1 MTYKN
6 LLSSGKIGDLE
17 LRNRIVMTPMGSN
30 LSEVSGHCGERI
42 QAYYEA
48 RAQGGAGML
57 IVGVASIAWPAG
69 ACNPNQ
75 VAISSDEFLPG
86 LRELAA
92 RIKRHGC
99 RAAVQLQHAGKVAV
113 CDIAAGRPMLVP
125 SIPDKSR
132 DEMGAALTSAEM
144 SAFVKSYSKKGAKVE
159 YKVADH
165 DDIRELIEHFA
176 EAAERAR
183 RAGFEGV
190 ELHAGHG
197 YILSEFLSP
206 SINRRDDEYGGC
218 LRNRARLLVEVI
230 EAVKIRAGSDFPV
243 WCRIDALEYRVEGG
257 ICLADAVETSVLAE
271 AAGADAMHVSAYANP
286 SSGAAFTEAPLVHRS
301 GGYLSFAATIKARLR
316 IPVIAVGRIEP
327 EVAEQV
333 LERGDADFIAM
344 GRKLLADPQLPNKL
358 MHGQQETIRPCIYCY
373 TCVSRIF
380 VNDHVHCAVNA
391 RTGYEHEIVLLPAPQ
406 TRHVLVVGGGP
417 AGMET
422 ARVAAL
428 RGHRVTLVEQS
439 ADLGGTL
446 FFSSVVYPE
455 NGKLIKYLAGQVR
468 QLGVDI
474 RLSTRLDRGCLHALA
489 PDVVVVATG
498 ARRDTLP
505 IPGVAQDHVF
515 SGDQLR
521 ALMTGSDP
529 VAVRDK
535 LCAWQRVLLSMAG
548 LLGITKNAHWLRQL
562 SYLWMPVGKCV
573 SIVGGGLVGLELAE
587 FLAQRGREVTVVEA
601 GEKFGTELA
610 IVRRWRVLEDL
621 QQLGVVLINRTEVSC
636 IKERSLTLVCDGDE
650 VDIDTDTVILASGAT
665 SDLSLA
671 ELSQKLGFETHTAG
685 DCDGVGYIEGA
696 IHSAHAVARSL

>member
-1 MTYKN
+1 MYKN
-6 LLSSGKIGDLE
+6 LLSSGKIGQLE
-17 LRNRIVMTPMGSN
+17 LRNRIIMTPMGSN
-30 LSEVSGHCGERI
+30 LSEANGHCGERI

-57 IVGVASIAWPAG
+57 IVGVASIAWPSG

-86 LRELAA
+86 LRELAS
-92 RIKRHGC
+92 RIKLHGC

-132 DEMGAALTSAEM
+132 DEMSAALTPVEM
-144 SAFVKSYSKKGAKVE
+144 SAFVKSYSKKGAKAG

-165 DDIRELIEHFA
+165 GDIRELIERFS
-176 EAAERAR
+176 EAAERAQ
-183 RAGFEGV
+183 RAGFDGV

-218 LRNRARLLVEVI
+218 LENRARLLVDVI
-230 EAVKIRAGSDFPV
+230 EAVKIRAGRDFPV
-243 WCRIDALEYRVEGG
+243 WCRIDALEYRIDGG
-257 ICLADAVETSVLAE
+257 ICLADAVETAVLAE
-271 AAGADAMHVSAYANP
+271 AAGADAIHVSAYANP
-286 SSGAAFTEAPLVHRS
+286 SSGAAFTEAPLVHHS
-301 GGYLSFAATIKARLR
+301 GGYLPFAAAIKARLR

-333 LERGDADFIAM
+333 LARGDADFIAM

-358 MHGQQETIRPCIYCY
+358 IHGQQETIRPCIYCY

-391 RTGYEHEIVLLPAPQ
+391 RTGYEHEIVLLPALQP
-406 TRHVLVVGGGP
+406 RHVLVIGGGP

-428 RGHRVTLVEQS
+428 RGHRVTLAEQS
-439 ADLGGTL
+439 ADLGGTV
-446 FFSSVVYPE
+446 FFSSIVYPE
-455 NGKLIKYLAGQVR
+455 NGKLIDYLAGQVR
-468 QLGVDI
+468 QLGVDV
-474 RLSTRLDRGCLHALA
+474 RLGTTVDRGCLQALA

-505 IPGVAQDHVF
+505 IPGAEQAHVL

-529 VAVRDK
+529 VAVHDK
-535 LCAWQRVLLSMAG
+535 LCGWQRALLSVAG
-548 LLGITKNAHWLRQL
+548 LLGITKNAHWLRRL
-562 SYLWMPVGKCV
+562 SYLWMPLGKRV

-587 FLAQRGREVTVVEA
+587 FLAKRGRDVTVVEA

-621 QQLGVVLINRTEVSC
+621 QQLGAVLINRTDVSC
-636 IKERSLTLVCDGDE
+636 IRERSLTLVCDGDE
-650 VDIDTDTVILASGAT
+650 VVIETDTVILASGAT
-665 SDLSLA
+665 GDLSLA
-671 ELSQKLGFETHTAG
+671 ELSQSLGFETHVAG

>member
-1 MTYKN
+1 
-6 LLSSGKIGDLE
+6 
-17 LRNRIVMTPMGSN
+17 MTPMGSN
-30 LSEVSGHCGERI
+30 LSEANGHCGERI

-48 RAQGGAGML
+48 RARGGAGML
-57 IVGVASIAWPAG
+57 IVGVASIAWPSG

-75 VAISSDEFLPG
+75 VAISCDEFLPG
-86 LRELAA
+86 LRALAS
-92 RIKRHGC
+92 RIKLHGC

-125 SIPDKSR
+125 SVPDKSR
-132 DEMGAALTSAEM
+132 DEMSAALTPVEM
-144 SAFVKSYSKKGAKVE
+144 SAFVKSYSKKGAKAG
-159 YKVADH
+159 YKVADR

-183 RAGFEGV
+183 RAGFDGV

-218 LRNRARLLVEVI
+218 LENRARLLVDVI

-243 WCRIDALEYRVEGG
+243 WCRIDALEYRVDRG
-257 ICLADAVETSVLAE
+257 ICLADAVETAVLAE
-271 AAGADAMHVSAYANP
+271 AAGADAIHVSAYANP

-301 GGYLSFAATIKARLR
+301 GGYLPFAATIKARLR

-333 LERGDADFIAM
+333 LARGDADFIAM

-358 MHGQQETIRPCIYCY
+358 IQGQQEAIRPCIYCY

-391 RTGYEHEIVLLPAPQ
+391 RTGYEHEIVLLPALQP
-406 TRHVLVVGGGP
+406 RHVLVVGGGP

-428 RGHRVTLVEQS
+428 RGHQVTLAEQS
-439 ADLGGTL
+439 ADLGGTV
-446 FFSSVVYPE
+446 FFSSIVYPE
-455 NGKLIKYLAGQVR
+455 NGKLIEYLAGQVR
-468 QLGVDI
+468 QLGVDVH
-474 RLSTRLDRGCLHALA
+474 LSTTVDRGCLRALA

-498 ARRDTLP
+498 ARRDALP
-505 IPGVAQDHVF
+505 IPGADQGHVF

-529 VAVRDK
+529 AAVHDK
-535 LCAWQRVLLSMAG
+535 LCGWQRALLSVAG
-548 LLGITKNAHWLRQL
+548 LLGITKNAHWLRRL
-562 SYLWMPVGKCV
+562 SYLWMPLGKRV

-587 FLAQRGREVTVVEA
+587 FLAKRGRDVTVVEA

-621 QQLGVVLINRTEVSC
+621 QQLGAVLINRTDVSC
-636 IKERSLTLVCDGDE
+636 IRERSLTLVCDGDE
-650 VDIDTDTVILASGAT
+650 VVIETDTVILASGAT
-665 SDLSLA
+665 GDLSLA
-671 ELSQKLGFETHTAG
+671 ELSQSLGFETHVAG

>member
-1 MTYKN
+1 MYKN
-6 LLSSGKIGDLE
+6 LLSSGKIGQLE
-17 LRNRIVMTPMGSN
+17 LRNRIVMTPMGTN
-30 LSEVSGHCGERI
+30 LSEASGHCGERI

-57 IVGVASIAWPAG
+57 IVGVASIAWPSG

-86 LRELAA
+86 LCKLAS
-92 RIKRHGC
+92 RIKLHGC

-132 DEMGAALTSAEM
+132 DEMSAALTAAEM
-144 SAFVKSYSKKGAKVE
+144 SAFVKSYSKRGAKVE

-165 DDIRELIEHFA
+165 DDIRELIERFS

-183 RAGFEGV
+183 RAGFDGV

-218 LRNRARLLVEVI
+218 LENRARLLVDVI
-230 EAVKIRAGSDFPV
+230 KAVKIKAGGDFPV
-243 WCRIDALEYRVEGG
+243 WCRIDALEYRVDGG
-257 ICLADAVETSVLAE
+257 TCLADAVETAVLAE
-271 AAGADAMHVSAYANP
+271 AAGADAIHVSAYANP

-301 GGYLSFAATIKARLR
+301 GGYLPFAATIKSRLR

-327 EVAEQV
+327 DVAEQV
-333 LERGDADFIAM
+333 LARGDADFIAM

-358 MHGQQETIRPCIYCY
+358 MRGQQETIRPCIYCY

-380 VNDHVHCAVNA
+380 VSDHVHCAVNA
-391 RTGYEHEIVLLPAPQ
+391 RTGYEHEIVLLPALQ
-406 TRHVLVVGGGP
+406 SRHVLVVGGGP

-428 RGHRVTLVEQS
+428 RGHRVTLAEQS
-439 ADLGGTL
+439 ADLGGTV
-446 FFSSVVYPE
+446 FFSSIVYPE
-455 NGKLIKYLAGQVR
+455 NGKLIDYLAAQVR
-468 QLGVDI
+468 QLGVDT
-474 RLSTRLDRGCLHALA
+474 RLSTTVDGGYLRALA

-498 ARRDTLP
+498 ARRDALP
-505 IPGVAQDHVF
+505 IPGAEQAHVF

-529 VAVRDK
+529 AAVRDK
-535 LCAWQRVLLSMAG
+535 LRGWQIALLSVAG
-548 LLGITKNAHWLRQL
+548 LLGITKNAHWLRRL
-562 SYLWMPVGKCV
+562 SYLWMPVGKRV

-587 FLAQRGREVTVVEA
+587 FLAERGRDVTVVEV

-621 QQLGVVLINRTEVSC
+621 QQLGAVLINRTDVSC
-636 IKERSLTLVCDGDE
+636 IKERSVTLVCDGDE
-650 VDIDTDTVILASGAT
+650 VEIEADTVILASGAT
-665 SDLSLA
+665 GDLSLA
-671 ELSQKLGFETHTAG
+671 ELSQRLGFETHVAG

>member
-1 MTYKN
+1 MYKN
-6 LLSSGKIGDLE
+6 LLSSGKIGQLE
-17 LRNRIVMTPMGSN
+17 LRNRIVMTPMGTN
-30 LSEVSGHCGERI
+30 LSEASGHCGERI

-57 IVGVASIAWPAG
+57 IVGVASIAWPSG

-86 LRELAA
+86 LRELAS
-92 RIKRHGC
+92 RIKLHGC

-125 SIPDKSR
+125 SVPDKSR
-132 DEMGAALTSAEM
+132 DEMSAALTPVEM
-144 SAFVKSYSKKGAKVE
+144 SAFVKSYSKKGAKAG
-159 YKVADH
+159 YKVADRA
-165 DDIRELIEHFA
+165 DIRELIEHFA
-176 EAAERAR
+176 EAAERAQ
-183 RAGFEGV
+183 RAGFDGV

-218 LRNRARLLVEVI
+218 LENRARLLVDVI

-243 WCRIDALEYRVEGG
+243 WCRIDALEYRVDRG
-257 ICLADAVETSVLAE
+257 ICLADAVETAVLAE
-271 AAGADAMHVSAYANP
+271 AAGADAIHVSAYANP

-301 GGYLSFAATIKARLR
+301 GGYLPFAATIKARLR

-333 LERGDADFIAM
+333 LARGDADFIAM

-358 MHGQQETIRPCIYCY
+358 IQGQQEAIRPCIYCY

-391 RTGYEHEIVLLPAPQ
+391 RTGYEHEIVLLPALQP
-406 TRHVLVVGGGP
+406 RHVLVVGGGP

-428 RGHRVTLVEQS
+428 RGHQVTLAEQS
-439 ADLGGTL
+439 ADLGGTV
-446 FFSSVVYPE
+446 FFSSIVYPE
-455 NGKLIKYLAGQVR
+455 NGKLIDYLAGQVR
-468 QLGVDI
+468 QLGVDVH
-474 RLSTRLDRGCLHALA
+474 LSTTVDRGCLRALA
-489 PDVVVVATG
+489 PDVVVVAAG
-498 ARRDTLP
+498 ARRDALP
-505 IPGVAQDHVF
+505 IPGADQEHVF

-529 VAVRDK
+529 VAVHDK
-535 LCAWQRVLLSMAG
+535 LCGWQRALLSVAV
-548 LLGITKNAHWLRQL
+548 LLGITKNAHWLRRL
-562 SYLWMPVGKCV
+562 SHLWMPVGKRV

-587 FLAQRGREVTVVEA
+587 FLAERGRDVTVVEA

-621 QQLGVVLINRTEVSC
+621 QQLGVVLINRTDVSC

-650 VDIDTDTVILASGAT
+650 VEIETDTVILASGAT
-665 SDLSLA
+665 GDLSLA
-671 ELSQKLGFETHTAG
+671 ELSQRLGFETHVAG

>member
-1 MTYKN
+1 VYKN
-6 LLSSGKIGDLE
+6 LLSSGKIGQLE
-17 LRNRIVMTPMGSN
+17 LRNRIVMAPMGSN
-30 LSEVSGHCGERI
+30 LSEANGHCGERI

-57 IVGVASIAWPAG
+57 IVGVASIAWPSG

-86 LRELAA
+86 LRALAS
-92 RIKRHGC
+92 RIKLHGC

-125 SIPDKSR
+125 SVPDKSR
-132 DEMGAALTSAEM
+132 DEMSAALTPVEM
-144 SAFVKSYSKKGAKVE
+144 SAFVKSYSKKGAKAG
-159 YKVADH
+159 YKVADRA
-165 DDIRELIEHFA
+165 DIRELIEHFA
-176 EAAERAR
+176 EAAERAQ
-183 RAGFEGV
+183 RAGFDGV

-218 LRNRARLLVEVI
+218 LENRARLLVDVI

-243 WCRIDALEYRVEGG
+243 WCRIDALEYRVDRG
-257 ICLADAVETSVLAE
+257 ICLADAVETAVLAE
-271 AAGADAMHVSAYANP
+271 AAGADAIHVSAYANP

-301 GGYLSFAATIKARLR
+301 GGYLPFAATIKARLR

-333 LERGDADFIAM
+333 LARGDADFIAM

-358 MHGQQETIRPCIYCY
+358 IQGQQEAIRPCIYCY

-391 RTGYEHEIVLLPAPQ
+391 RTGYEHEIVLLPALQP
-406 TRHVLVVGGGP
+406 RHVLVVGGGP

-428 RGHRVTLVEQS
+428 RGHQVTLAEQS
-439 ADLGGTL
+439 ADLGGTV
-446 FFSSVVYPE
+446 FFSSIVYPE
-455 NGKLIKYLAGQVR
+455 NGKLIDYLAGQVR
-468 QLGVDI
+468 QLGVDVH
-474 RLSTRLDRGCLHALA
+474 LSTTVDRGCLRALA
-489 PDVVVVATG
+489 PDVVVVAAG
-498 ARRDTLP
+498 ARRDALP
-505 IPGVAQDHVF
+505 IPGADQEHVF

-529 VAVRDK
+529 VAVHDK
-535 LCAWQRVLLSMAG
+535 LCGWQRALLSVAG
-548 LLGITKNAHWLRQL
+548 LLGITKNAHWLRRL
-562 SYLWMPVGKCV
+562 SYLWMPLGKRV

-587 FLAQRGREVTVVEA
+587 FLAKRGRDVTVVEA

-621 QQLGVVLINRTEVSC
+621 QQLGAVLINRTDVSC
-636 IKERSLTLVCDGDE
+636 IRERSLTLVCDGDE
-650 VDIDTDTVILASGAT
+650 VVIETDTVILASGAT
-665 SDLSLA
+665 GDLSLA
-671 ELSQKLGFETHTAG
+671 ELSQSLGFETHVAG